1 MTSTTR
7 GYRLKEGTY
16 DYEKQDTMK
25 NLSFNSQIP
34 LRFRSEETDEKILS
48 QEVLTTESKKTL
60 ATTERRP
67 RTKRNKI
74 LPTSGWEIESP
85 TRSQDTE
92 ILRDFKATTI
102 NGNENNE
109 ASGSVGDLKAILSVG
124 GATQSVISVNEDF
137 ADKSFLIG
145 GADNV
150 TRRTKSN
157 RFCKNIQGS
166 KY

>member
-1 MTSTTR
+1 MSSTTR

-25 NLSFNSQIP
+25 NSSFNSQVP

-124 GATQSVISVNEDF
+124 NATQSVNPPLCVLSISF
-137 ADKSFLIG
+137 G
-145 GADNV
+145 
-150 TRRTKSN
+150 RRGK
-157 RFCKNIQGS
+157 
-166 KY
+166 